1 MQSFQDF
8 CSSLPS
14 FLPYDSIK
22 TCINAWI
29 NTQGDLFT
37 FSLSELPNIQI
48 QHPAAIACILQHI
61 SSAHSHLLDDQALDA
76 IILPVLSNPQTYHIE
91 LLKDIADVIVDNNNW
106 QWAHSFAA
114 SFVVRSSSGGAN
126 DDNDPQEVIF
136 TINLLALIIQGALK
150 YTTIIKDT
158 ASPPHHH
165 HHHHQQQQQQH
176 RQNYTAFLSIAHG
189 SVLGASLYL
198 LSHLQQTITTTSIN
212 KTNNNS
218 SKRGNTVIY
227 TNQQTDR
234 YIQAALGQNLIPA
247 AVQAAE
253 AAHQL
258 QQALLKIWHSAYTMA
273 GNAGGGGPQRRLG
286 LALLVQFLEPML
298 ADSSIVDVLAS
309 DDGTGTTNNSH
320 INCSSSTSSSSLQVL
335 LMHCLN
341 DEETSNRKRSL
352 HILKIITTHY
362 DIDIARKILLDNDD
376 TGLVL
381 GTSSSF
387 TEAWAAYI
395 SFMDAIED
403 DSVHLIRDALPSI
416 DIIHIVDDNSDLDT
430 NLSPVP
436 CQLSFGWMELL
447 WKKGLHHRSP
457 LVQKMLV
464 SAFFSRHWGRE
475 YLATIPPLFVIEGLL
490 PASAVVG
497 VSGVSGGHGEQLNGD
512 STQWVVRYFDTLLC
526 LLNERGQGEE
536 RAWTLVNLL
545 LKVLQN
551 RQQSRL
557 IMDQGADMIMAIA
570 VYLQQHPDKIH
581 AILLSTNDNNSSS
594 IITRKQYVL
603 VEEIRASCVSV
614 LYLGSGHMAIDAYL
628 SLLLLGKVCI
638 PLQQQQEDVMMMIM
652 MMMEVGK
659 VLSMLPL
666 PLIQPGGLLREGAM
680 QWIGAIRPSDI
691 AQLVEYYL
699 NMHDDDGIGISGND
713 TGSIIARL
721 LLLAPFNTHETE
733 AHGGGM
739 EASVGLV
746 KDTLYHLE
754 DKINNAATAALSATI
769 SIDDDGATHKGQRL
783 VLLLKELLHVSLPSD
798 HRRWPDVDN
807 NGPVLMPLQVYLA
820 FFVEQHR
827 GSIIAAGGAAVKMLL
842 VKNKNRSTFLTDS
855 GSQTVHLVFGVWCE
869 SLCAR
874 LLIHMHC
881 SYYHHNHHEGG
892 GEKKAIHA
900 YRYAIIT
907 HLASLTQQHNNSMP
921 IVITERNNDDD
932 SDGGMGTCCLLL
944 QAISRLADG
953 LLTTRNLEEEEE
965 EKKEDRGIDDGA
977 IEAAGIITH
986 AITMVIKSLQ
996 SARQFYINK
1005 VPPTSTAT
1013 DATAAVKAGK
1023 KQLNV
1028 LEWHSMLCWQALTK
1042 LTTAITNNSS
1052 NKNSAADGFPF
1063 LSAKAAVFSAA
1074 VCEIERA
1081 AEQTFP
1087 WALRC
1092 IRLILPLAIYQPQA
1106 FLLALND
1113 NTSNEADDD
1122 TALLNELCMAVY
1134 RPVIKCC
1141 TMAKILRRRT
1151 YFTATVLTACLPLDL
1166 FLLTSSPGP
1175 SKPKLFTAVEWF
1187 LGEIINKL
1195 STKSVKIMSLTSL
1208 HFCGILA
1215 AVPTAALQYTHILV
1229 QMVMFG
1235 VDSGN
1240 LTTAGQHGEVALNT
1254 EIAEDLGAL
1263 IKHSHNNGNE
1273 EEELSYSEAGP
1284 RVAAISLLSD
1294 WAHQVHQSYHYS
1306 CTSNSNTALLEVMK
1320 QVCHNVWRELISQV
1334 NNRESEVGQCRYLF
1348 GGKIHRK
1355 KVRVWQAL
1363 CALAPSISSCNGDGT
1378 VEALRDVLKSLEC
1391 ADAANVKNYQERIA
1405 VYFLTSPPLAL
1416 ATSNNTNGSRDDDG
1430 VFEEMILSRLKD
1442 TAAHQSATEGLASIL
1457 LIASQT
1463 LLLLYH
1469 QVKNNNAAVE
1479 EEEGEERTRWKS
1491 RVVSFM
1497 RLIAPRTASF
1507 VHSTRALS
1515 QVVMSYMAYAHPW
1528 LMTEVDGTLTSLL
1541 EFFAVNKDIVKIR
1554 SIVVKYDDD
1563 DDDNDNDDATKT
1575 DMVLCHE
1582 GKRDILV
1589 SLQGIYCKPKNAPP
1603 VAASN
1608 MSPYF
1613 EACPQPLLEAIQVF
1627 LQEQRM
1633 KTQAEMMRQWDDT
1646 TTKELLSE
1654 YGNNNSSNKVVGS
1667 SSGVERETIQCP
1679 PTANCIDASC
1689 EENVPK
1695 TGGGGFRQKKVT
1707 PLERALSAVNP
1718 WPAALGITSLRQAGR
1733 NGNGRGNKRR
1743 GGGQN
1748 TDVCDAYEE
1757 QELMML
1763 EMCSLVTPS
1772 STTHDTTGTNGTSP
1786 NPHQHLHHRQD
1797 LIVVASLLDKPAN
1810 LGGLARTCEIL
1821 GAAELILPDLA
1832 IISDPTFQS
1841 LCVTADMWVPMREV
1855 PPTALTAWLRAKA
1868 QEGYTLVGLEQTAES
1883 TPLQE
1888 YEFCN
1893 SKTVLVMGK
1902 EREGIPADVL
1912 NVLHDTVEIPQLGV
1926 IRSLNVHVSGA
1937 ISMWE
1942 YTRRQLG
1949 RER

>member
-14 FLPYDSIK
+14 FLPYGSIK

-37 FSLSELPNIQI
+37 FSLSELPNFQI

-76 IILPVLSNPQTYHIE
+76 IILPVLSNPQTYHINLE
-91 LLKDIADVIVDNNNW
+91 LLQDIADVIVDNNSW

-114 SFVVRSSSGGAN
+114 SFVVRSSSGGAT

-136 TINLLALIIQGALK
+136 TINLLAFIIQGALQH
-150 YTTIIKDT
+150 TTIMNDT
-158 ASPPHHH
+158 ASFPHHH
-165 HHHHQQQQQQH
+165 HHHHQK
-176 RQNYTAFLSIAHG
+176 YTAFLSIAHG

-198 LSHLQQTITTTSIN
+198 LCRLQQTTTPTSVK

-227 TNQQTDR
+227 TNHQRDR

-258 QQALLKIWHSAYTMA
+258 QPALLKIWHRACTMA
-273 GNAGGGGPQRRLG
+273 GNADGGGPQRRLG

-298 ADSSIVDVLAS
+298 ADSSIVDVLAH
-309 DDGTGTTNNSH
+309 DDGTGSTTKSH
-320 INCSSSTSSSSLQVL
+320 IKSSSSTSSSLLRVL

-352 HILKIITTHY
+352 HILQTITAHY
-362 DIDIARKILLDNDD
+362 DIDVARKILLDTND

-387 TEAWAAYI
+387 REAWAAYI

-416 DIIHIVDDNSDLDT
+416 DIIHTNTDSNRHYLDT
-430 NLSPVP
+430 NLSPLS

-464 SAFFSRHWGRE
+464 STFFSRHWGRE
-475 YLATIPPLFVIEGLL
+475 YLESIPPSFVIEGLL
-490 PASAVVG
+490 PASAGVG
-497 VSGVSGGHGEQLNGD
+497 VSGVSGGHGEQLNSD
-512 STQWVVRYFDTLLC
+512 STQWVVRYFDTLFC
-526 LLNERGQGEE
+526 LLSERGQGEE
-536 RAWTLVNLL
+536 RAWILVNLL

-551 RQQSRL
+551 REQSRL
-557 IMDQGADMIMAIA
+557 IMGQGADMIMAIA

-581 AILLSTNDNNSSS
+581 AILLSTKNTNTCS
-594 IITRKQYVL
+594 IITKKQFLL

-614 LYLGSGHMAIDAYL
+614 LYLGSGHMAIDAFL
-628 SLLLLGKVCI
+628 SLLLLGKVCV
-638 PLQQQQEDVMMMIM
+638 PLHQQQEDVMMMKM
-652 MMMEVGK
+652 MMMEVGR

-680 QWIGAIRPSDI
+680 QWIGGIRPGNI
-691 AQLVEYYL
+691 AQLVEHYL
-699 NMHDDDGIGISGND
+699 NMHGDDDFGISDSD
-713 TGSIIARL
+713 TGSSIIARL

-733 AHGGGM
+733 AHGSGM
-739 EASVGLV
+739 KASVGLV
-746 KDTLYHLE
+746 KDALYHLQ
-754 DKINNAATAALSATI
+754 DKVINAAAALAA
-769 SIDDDGATHKGQRL
+769 IDDDGATHKGQRL
-783 VLLLKELLHVSLPSD
+783 ILLLKELLHVSLPSD
-798 HRRWPDVDN
+798 HQRWPVSDN
-807 NGPVLMPLQVYLA
+807 NEPVLMPLQSYLA
-820 FFVEQHR
+820 SFVEQHR
-827 GSIIAAGGAAVKMLL
+827 SSITAVGGAVVKMLL
-842 VKNKNRSTFLTDS
+842 AKKKNSSTFLPDS
-855 GSQTVHLVFGVWCE
+855 GRQTVHLVIGVWCE

-881 SYYHHNHHEGG
+881 SHHHYNHHGEGG
-892 GEKKAIHA
+892 GEGEEKQAMDA

-907 HLASLTQQHNNSMP
+907 HLASLTQQHNNGLS
-921 IVITERNNDDD
+921 IVITERTNDDG

-953 LLTTRNLEEEEE
+953 LLTTRNLKEEEEE
-965 EKKEDRGIDDGA
+965 EEEDRDIDGGA
-977 IEAAGIITH
+977 IESGEEVTH

-996 SARQFYINK
+996 SARQFYINRP
-1005 VPPTSTAT
+1005 PPTSTTAGT
-1013 DATAAVKAGK
+1013 TAAVKAGK

-1042 LTTAITNNSS
+1042 LTTAITNNNS
-1052 NKNSAADGFPF
+1052 NKINAADGFPF
-1063 LSAKAAVFSAA
+1063 VLTKAAVFRAA

-1092 IRLILPLAIYQPQA
+1092 IRLILPLAIYHPQV
-1106 FLLALND
+1106 FLLAINH
-1113 NTSNEADDD
+1113 NTNNEADDD
-1122 TALLNELCMAVY
+1122 TVLLNELCMAVY

-1141 TMAKILRRRT
+1141 TAAKILRRRT

-1166 FLLTSSPGP
+1166 FLLTSSSPRP
-1175 SKPKLFTAVEWF
+1175 SKSKFTAVEWF
-1187 LGEIINKL
+1187 LGEIINKV
-1195 STKSVKIMSLTSL
+1195 STKSFKIMSLTSL

-1229 QMVMFG
+1229 QTVMFG

-1306 CTSNSNTALLEVMK
+1306 YTSNSNCNRNSNAALLEVMK
-1320 QVCHNVWRELISQV
+1320 QVCHRTWQELMSQV

-1363 CALAPSISSCNGDGT
+1363 CALAPSISSSNGDGT

-1405 VYFLTSPPLAL
+1405 VYFLTSPPLS
-1416 ATSNNTNGSRDDDG
+1416 TSNTGSRDGDG
-1430 VFEEMILSRLKD
+1430 VFEEMILSRLSD
-1442 TAAHQSATEGLASIL
+1442 TTAHQSATEGLASIL

-1469 QVKNNNAAVE
+1469 QIKKNNDAAA
-1479 EEEGEERTRWKS
+1479 EEEGEERARWKG

-1554 SIVVKYDDD
+1554 SIVVKHN
-1563 DDDNDNDDATKT
+1563 DDDNDDDDATKT

-1613 EACPQPLLEAIQVF
+1613 EACPQSLLEAIQVF

-1633 KTQAEMMRQWDDT
+1633 KTQAEMMQQWEDT

-1654 YGNNNSSNKVVGS
+1654 YGNSSSSSKVVAIS
-1667 SSGVERETIQCP
+1667 SEVERETIQHP
-1679 PTANCIDASC
+1679 PTTNDIDASC
-1689 EENVPK
+1689 EKDAPT
-1695 TGGGGFRQKKVT
+1695 TGGRGFRQKKVT

-1718 WPAALGITSLRQAGR
+1718 WPAVLGITSLRQAG
-1733 NGNGRGNKRR
+1733 GNSNSRGNNKRR

-1748 TDVCDAYEE
+1748 TDGYDDE

-1763 EMCSLVTPS
+1763 EMASLVTPS
-1772 STTHDTTGTNGTSP
+1772 STTRDTNGFNSTNGISL
-1786 NPHQHLHHRQD
+1786 NPHQCQHHRQD

-1810 LGGLARTCEIL
+1810 LGGLARSCEIL
-1821 GAAELILPDLA
+1821 GAAELILPDLT
-1832 IISDPTFQS
+1832 IISDPIFQS

-1888 YEFCN
+1888 YEFRN
-1893 SKTVLVMGK
+1893 SKTVLVVGK

-1942 YTRRQLG
+1942 YTRRQLW